1 MHRLGDGT
9 RIEDLDASRAEWR
22 AAGRSPCTY
31 PNKGEF
37 DAYQEDPGEL
47 SFTYR
52 NGSELRRH
60 ATVKTHARGGSRKIA
75 HNVTIVR
82 TPDGRCTYYPDR
94 DHDEMLA
101 NARAAEPEAS
111 QDLSNAWRAF
121 HNKADSVS
129 A

>member
-9 RIEDLDASRAEWR
+9 RIEDLDAARAKWR
-22 AAGRSPCTY
+22 EVGRSPATY

-47 SFTYR
+47 SFTYGD
-52 NGSELRRH
+52 GSELRRH
-60 ATVKTHARGGSRKIA
+60 ATVKAHARGGSRKVC

-82 TPDGRCTYYPDR
+82 TPDGRCTYYPDL
-94 DHDEMLA
+94 DHDKMLA
-101 NARAAEPEAS
+101 TARASEPERS

-121 HNKADSVS
+121 HNTV
-129 A
+129 